1 VSEAGPGRA
10 MTVRTKLV
18 LLTGLL
24 LGSISAFIYLYFPGR
39 TEERILV
46 TVAAEARDI
55 SRIAAFSVAPALYFS
70 DPTAGLELLK
80 GADATT
86 DVAYVVIA
94 DANGRVFA
102 AIHEDRARTA
112 RYREAFSV
120 SGITPDGS
128 IHRTALPILYEGRSI
143 GTLYAGL
150 SLAPVRAEIAGMRRT
165 IAWVSALVFLLGLLV
180 AIGIGAFVTRP
191 LSQMVETT
199 KEIARG
205 QWQRRAPLHSLDEV
219 GELARS
225 FNTMLDALDRA
236 RNELEELNRNLEQR
250 VADRTSELEQEVLER
265 RRGEDALGRANERFV
280 LAAAAVNGAIYDRDI
295 ETNTLLWTDGITR
308 VFGYSLEEVA
318 PTIDWWLSRIH
329 PDDVRRVEE
338 QLRGDIEAG
347 RDFVSEYRFRTIDQT
362 DLYVWDRG
370 RVVRDENGRAVR
382 MVGIMESVT
391 ELKNLEDQ
399 FRQAQKM
406 EAVGRL
412 AGGIAHDFNNLLTTI
427 LGYSH
432 LILGH
437 MEPNDPQR
445 LDVEEIRKAGDRA
458 AALTKQ
464 LLAFSRKQVI
474 EPKVLEVNAI
484 VANMEKMLC
493 RLIGEDIQCVTALD
507 YSAGH
512 IKADLG
518 QLEQVIMNIVV
529 NARDAMPRRGRLTI
543 RTGSAVFDEAFVRQ
557 HIGARLGQYASIVLS
572 DTGCGMDGVTKLRIF
587 EPFFT
592 TKGPS
597 KGTGLGM
604 STVYGIV
611 KQSEGYI
618 LVDSEPGK
626 GTRIS
631 LYFPRLPEEE
641 LALDSADDALPLPH
655 GSEIVLLVEDEDA
668 VRSLVRGVLRSR
680 GYTVLE
686 AGNAAEAVRISNDFK
701 GVIDILLTDV
711 VMPEVSG
718 RELAD
723 QLRQTRRDMRL
734 LYMSGYTEDMI
745 VHHGVRTSD
754 AGFLQKP
761 FTPELLLRK
770 MRESLDRRQDGI
782 VM

>member
-1 VSEAGPGRA
+1 MSGASPGRA
-10 MTVRTKLV
+10 MTVRSKLV
-18 LLTGLL
+18 LLTGVLIA
-24 LGSISAFIYLYFPGR
+24 GISAFIFLYFPGR
-39 TEERILV
+39 TEERILR

-55 SRIAAFSVAPALYFS
+55 SRVAAFSVAPALVFG

-94 DANGRVFA
+94 DAKGKLFA
-102 AIHEDRARTA
+102 AIHEDRARRA
-112 RYREAFSV
+112 HYRELSSAG
-120 SGITPDGS
+120 GITPDGS
-128 IHRTALPILYEGRSI
+128 IHRTALPILYEGRRI

-150 SLAPVRAEIAGMRRT
+150 SLAPVRAEIAGMRRG
-165 IAWVSALVFLLGLLV
+165 IALASALVFLLGLLV
-180 AIGIGAFVTRP
+180 AILIGTFVTRP
-191 LSQMVETT
+191 LNQMVETT

-205 QWQRRAPLHSLDEV
+205 QWQRRAPVHSLDEV
-219 GELARS
+219 GELAGS
-225 FNTMLDALDRA
+225 FNTMLDALELS

-250 VADRTSELEQEVLER
+250 VADRTSELEREVLER
-265 RRGEDALGRANERFV
+265 
-280 LAAAAVNGAIYDRDI
+280 
-295 ETNTLLWTDGITR
+295 
-308 VFGYSLEEVA
+308 
-318 PTIDWWLSRIH
+318 
-329 PDDVRRVEE
+329 
-338 QLRGDIEAG
+338 Q
-347 RDFVSEYRFRTIDQT
+347 
-362 DLYVWDRG
+362 
-370 RVVRDENGRAVR
+370 
-382 MVGIMESVT
+382 
-391 ELKNLEDQ
+391 NLEDQ

-412 AGGIAHDFNNLLTTI
+412 AGGVAHDFNNLLTTI

-432 LILGH
+432 LILGQ
-437 MEPNDPQR
+437 MEPDDPQR

-474 EPKVLEVNAI
+474 EPKVLEVNAV

-493 RLIGEDIQCVTALD
+493 RLIGEDIRCVTELD
-507 YSAGH
+507 SSAGH

-518 QLEQVIMNIVV
+518 QLEQVIVNIVV
-529 NARDAMPRRGRLTI
+529 NARDAMPHRGKLTI
-543 RTGSAVFDEAFVRQ
+543 QTGSADFDAAFIRQ
-557 HIGARLGQYASIVLS
+557 HVGAQLGQYASIIVS
-572 DTGCGMDGVTKLRIF
+572 DTGCGMDHLTQLRIF

-604 STVYGIV
+604 ATVYGIV

-618 LVDSEPGK
+618 LVESEPDK
-626 GTRIS
+626 GTRVS
-631 LYFPRLPEEE
+631 LYFPRVAGSEGV
-641 LALDSADDALPLPH
+641 PLKVAAPIPR

-686 AGNAAEAVRISNDFK
+686 APNATEAVRISNEFT

-711 VMPEVSG
+711 IMPDVSG

-723 QLRQTRRDMRL
+723 QLCQARKEMRL
-734 LYMSGYTEDMI
+734 LYMSGYTEDKV
-745 VHHGVRTSD
+745 VHHGVMTSD
-754 AGFLQKP
+754 VDFLQKP
-761 FTPELLLRK
+761 FTPERLLHK
-770 MRESLDRRQDGI
+770 IREVLDRRHDA
-782 VM
+782 VA

>member
-1 VSEAGPGRA
+1 MSYTSRGRA
-10 MTVRTKLV
+10 LTVRSKLV
-18 LLTGLL
+18 VLTGVL
-24 LGSISAFIYLYFPGR
+24 LGSISALIYLYFPGR
-39 TEERILV
+39 AEESILR

-55 SRIAAFSVAPALYFS
+55 SRVAAFSVAPALYFG

-94 DANGRVFA
+94 DASGRVFA

-112 RYREAFSV
+112 LYREAFSV

-128 IHRTALPILYEGRSI
+128 IHRTSLPILHEGRRI

-165 IAWVSALVFLLGLLV
+165 IAMVSAFVFLLGLLV
-180 AIGIGAFVTRP
+180 AIGIGTFVTRP

-225 FNTMLDALDRA
+225 FNTMLDALELSRK
-236 RNELEELNRNLEQR
+236 ELEELNRDLEQR
-250 VADRTSELEQEVLER
+250 VADRTRELEQEILER
-265 RRGEDALGRANERFV
+265 Q
-280 LAAAAVNGAIYDRDI
+280 
-295 ETNTLLWTDGITR
+295 
-308 VFGYSLEEVA
+308 
-318 PTIDWWLSRIH
+318 H
-329 PDDVRRVEE
+329 
-338 QLRGDIEAG
+338 
-347 RDFVSEYRFRTIDQT
+347 
-362 DLYVWDRG
+362 
-370 RVVRDENGRAVR
+370 
-382 MVGIMESVT
+382 
-391 ELKNLEDQ
+391 LEDQ

-432 LILGH
+432 LILGQ
-437 MEPNDPQR
+437 MEPENPQR

-493 RLIGEDIQCVTALD
+493 RLIGEDIQCVTELD
-507 YSAGH
+507 SSAGH

-529 NARDAMPRRGRLTI
+529 NARDAMPRRGELTI
-543 RTGSAVFDEAFVRQ
+543 RTGSEVFDAAFVRQ
-557 HIGARLGQYASIVLS
+557 HVGSHLGQYASIIVS
-572 DTGCGMDGVTKLRIF
+572 DTGCGMDHITQLRIF

-604 STVYGIV
+604 ATVYGIV

-626 GTRIS
+626 GTRIW
-631 LYFPRLPEEE
+631 LYFPRVEEGLPLE
-641 LALDSADDALPLPH
+641 SADVDPPPPR

-686 AGNAAEAVRISNDFK
+686 AGNAAEAVRISNDFE

-723 QLRQTRRDMRL
+723 QLRQTRPDMRL

-745 VHHGVRTSD
+745 VHHGMMTSD
-754 AGFLQKP
+754 VGFLQKP

-770 MRESLDRRQDGI
+770 MRESLDRRHDSM